1 MVSKFVSL
9 KISSLQPSTFEENR
23 MNKSIRIVMTFL
35 KRLRI
40 HHIVGSL
47 VLRLEISI
55 CKSYREPD
63 LCKEVE

>member
-1 MVSKFVSL
+1 
-9 KISSLQPSTFEENR
+9 